1 MAQYHANLEIEFAG
15 NQIGQSFSD
24 SIKEAFNTGD
34 TYSHEIF
41 QTADGKYHLSYL
53 GNGYSDGNKTKKSC
67 VNLAKRPEIVA
78 FSLKG
83 DLDNEGSGGGYLD
96 AVKAEYNNG
105 CIKYKYWCDCY
116 MEGWDIDRVFMKL
129 VPAIDVIDQVDSV
142 LHVEF
147 TDSVADGYIIG
158 NKAKIEEIIFTG
170 DLSTIKTGQF
180 EAFPNL
186 KRISLPD
193 TVMYFEPKAFKDCAS
208 LTEVNI
214 PKSLESVFDN
224 SIVNCPN
231 LKMDFG
237 PEVEVIKTGGCAD
250 YKEKMYETMSRFDEK
265 VYYNALFDYILTS
278 NDVVKAADKVAK
290 NEGLASKNNYLWAR
304 GILVD
309 YFSKMQDKSQ
319 VEQAVTTLFTEKAIE
334 KMKTKF
340 AIVMGYIMA
349 MSTNEISNSLGIKPS
364 AVSSV
369 VRYGYIAPE
378 LKEWYNKT
386 DHT

>member
-1 MAQYHANLEIEFAG
+1 M
-15 NQIGQSFSD
+15 D
-24 SIKEAFNTGD
+24 
-34 TYSHEIF
+34 
-41 QTADGKYHLSYL
+41 
-53 GNGYSDGNKTKKSC
+53 
-67 VNLAKRPEIVA
+67 
-78 FSLKG
+78 
-83 DLDNEGSGGGYLD
+83 
-96 AVKAEYNNG
+96 
-105 CIKYKYWCDCY
+105 
-116 MEGWDIDRVFMKL
+116 GWDIDRVFMKL
-129 VPAIDVIDQVDSV
+129 LPAIDVIDQVDSV
-142 LHVEF
+142 LRVKF
-147 TDSVADGYIIG
+147 TDSVADGYLIG

-186 KRISLPD
+186 KRICLPD

>member
-1 MAQYHANLEIEFAG
+1 MAQYHANFEIEFPG
-15 NQIGQSFSD
+15 SPFGQSFSD
-24 SIKEAFNTGD
+24 TIKEAFNTGD
-34 TYSHEIF
+34 MSSHEIF
-41 QTADGKYHLSYL
+41 QTADGKYHLSFL
-53 GNGYSDGNKTKKSC
+53 GNGYSDGKTIKKSC
-67 VNLAKRPEIVA
+67 VSLAKRPEIVT

-83 DLDNEGSGGGYLD
+83 ELDNEGSGGGFLD

-116 MEGWDIDRVFMKL
+116 MEGWDIDSVFMRL
-129 VPAIDVIDQVDSV
+129 VPTIDVLDQVDTV
-142 LHVEF
+142 LRVEF
-147 TDSVADGYIIG
+147 TDSVADRYLIG

-180 EAFPNL
+180 EAFPKL

-214 PKSLESVFDN
+214 PKNLKSVFDD

-231 LKMDFG
+231 LKLEIG
-237 PEVEVIKTGGCAD
+237 PEVRVKKSGGCAD
-250 YKEKMYETMSRFDEK
+250 YKEKMYEIISRFDEIGCF
-265 VYYNALFDYILTS
+265 YDLFDYILTT
-278 NDVVKAADKVAK
+278 NEVVKAADKVAK
-290 NEGLASKNNYLWAR
+290 NEGLASKNNYSWAI
-304 GILVD
+304 GFLAD

-319 VEQAVTTLFTEKAIE
+319 VEQAMTTLFSDKTIE

-349 MSTNEISNSLGIKPS
+349 MSTNEISNNLGIKPS

-369 VRYGYIAPE
+369 VRYGYIDPR
-378 LKEWYNKT
+378 LKEWYNKNYR
-386 DHT
+386 D